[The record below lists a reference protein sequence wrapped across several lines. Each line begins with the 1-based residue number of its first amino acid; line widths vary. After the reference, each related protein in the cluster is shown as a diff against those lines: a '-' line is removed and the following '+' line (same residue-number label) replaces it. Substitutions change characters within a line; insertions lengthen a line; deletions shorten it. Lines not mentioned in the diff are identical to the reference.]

1 MRMNPGLTG
10 EMNFYDDKKV
20 IMTSIS
26 TINKTE
32 YTLLQCLS
40 QCLKQSD
47 NLVSLSSLT
56 AEEYQQL
63 LTLADRHEVMSLLD
77 NVWEPTRIP
86 ESQSLA
92 IQSKTARTVH
102 KAIQLQV
109 LDARLTAL
117 LAKEGIIAVTLKGCT
132 VARFYPV
139 PEFRKTTD
147 IDLFVADKN
156 DAKRAVQILE
166 ASGFHP
172 SGEWH
177 ANHHVILAG
186 SVACNTGAF
195 PEKQ

>member
-1 MRMNPGLTG
+1 
-10 EMNFYDDKKV
+10 
-20 IMTSIS
+20 MTLIS

-47 NLVSLSSLT
+47 NLVSLPSLT

-166 ASGFHP
+166 VSGFHP